1 MKKIFV
7 LLALFL
13 ASVTFAQVRVE
24 GVVKDSIGNP
34 LELANVVAINQET
47 KALDSYGIT
56 NDAGRYKLTLEKNSS
71 YKIQVSYI
79 GMKTTEDSFETKEE
93 NLTKNYTLQ
102 EDNALDEV
110 ELVYEMPVTVKGD
123 TLIYNADSFK
133 TGTEKKLED
142 VLKKLP
148 GVEITDDGEIE
159 VEGKKVSKIMVEGKD
174 FFDGDTKLA
183 SKNIPSDAVDKVQV
197 LKNFS
202 EVGQL
207 SSVTNNQDNI
217 AINLKLKEGKN
228 KFWFG
233 DITVGGG
240 VSPDEGLYKVQPK
253 LFYYSPTTSINFI
266 GDVNNTG
273 EVAFTRRDY
282 FNFTGGFR
290 NFNQNSGTNIS
301 LGDNSLNFL
310 NTTNNRAEAIDIKFG
325 AANFSYSPNKAL
337 TISGFGIYSGNETD
351 IRETNQIS
359 YTNDDL
365 NIPDESTSNFTQQ
378 KSDLGLLKLSSVYK
392 PNSNNQLDYD
402 IFGRLS
408 KQTQNRFF
416 NSTILGQINQ
426 IEDQTP
432 YSINQNLN
440 YYYTLNENNIFSFE
454 VQHLFQDED
463 PFYNAFIEQKA
474 TYQSTAD
481 NLGFDDSQSAYD
493 AAQDKRVKS
502 NKLDARLNYWNV
514 LNQKSNL
521 NYTLGLVSSNQ
532 QFDSQIF
539 QILDNNSQ
547 FEPTP
552 VEGTNTNDVA
562 YRFTDAYF
570 GLHYNLKAGK
580 FTITPGFSAHAY
592 NTKDEQLGSS
602 NSNSFFRVLPDANI
616 RFQIKK
622 SENLN
627 LRYSMQTNFTD
638 ISKLAEGLVMNN
650 YNSIYS
656 GNRELENSLSHNL
669 NLSYFSFNM
678 FNYTNVF
685 AFFNYSK
692 SVDAIQNITNFDSVI
707 TTSSPFNSN
716 FANETFSAR
725 GRFER
730 RFGKIK
736 ANLSGS
742 WSWALFN
749 QFIGNEVSE
758 NTSFTHTYG
767 TRVST
772 FFKDAPNVEL
782 GYDLTINDND
792 QGQRVTKF
800 ITHRPFINLDA
811 VILKDF
817 RLFTEYS
824 YYNFRNSAET
834 LNNYSFWDASI
845 IYQKEDSKWEYKLGA
860 TNLLNAKSLSESNSG
875 AVSVSNREYFI
886 QPRYLVFSIKYNL

>member
-1 MKKIFV
+1 MKKLI
-7 LLALFL
+7 LLLVCL
-13 ASVTFAQVRVE
+13 VASSTFAQVRLE

-56 NDAGRYKLTLEKNSS
+56 NDAGRYKLALEKNAS

-79 GMKTTEDSFETKEE
+79 GMKTTEDNFTTTEE
-93 NLTKNYTLQ
+93 NITKNYTLQ
-102 EDNALDEV
+102 EDNSLDEV

-123 TLIYNADSFK
+123 TLVYNADSFK

-148 GVEITDDGEIE
+148 GVEITEDGEIE

-207 SSVTNNQDNI
+207 SGVTNNQDNI

-240 VSPDEGLYKVQPK
+240 VAPDEGLYKVQPK
-253 LFYYSPTTSINFI
+253 LFYYSPKNSINVIADF
-266 GDVNNTG
+266 NNTG

-282 FNFTGGFR
+282 FNFTGGFKSI
-290 NFNQNSGTNIS
+290 NQSSGTNIS
-301 LGDNSLNFL
+301 MGNNSLNFL
-310 NTTNNRAEAIDIKFG
+310 NTTNNKAEAIDINFG

-337 TISGFGIYSGNETD
+337 TISGFGIYSGNKTN
-351 IRETNQIS
+351 IRETNQIT
-359 YTNDDL
+359 YTNED
-365 NIPDESTSNFTQQ
+365 IGVPDENTTNYTQQ
-378 KSDLGLLKLSSVYK
+378 ESNLGLLKLSSVYK
-392 PNSNNQLDYD
+392 PNANNQLDYD

-416 NSTILGQINQ
+416 NSSVLGQINQ
-426 IEDQTP
+426 IEEQTP

-440 YYYTLNENNIFSFE
+440 YYYTLNESNIFSLEF
-454 VQHLFQDED
+454 QHLLQDED
-463 PFYNAFIEQKA
+463 PFYNAFIEQKT
-474 TYQSTAD
+474 TYQNTAD
-481 NLGFDDSQSAYD
+481 GLGFDDSQTAYD
-493 AAQDKRVKS
+493 AAQDKRVKA

-521 NYTLGLVSSNQ
+521 NYTLGLVYSNQ
-532 QFDSQIF
+532 DFNSRIF
-539 QILDNNSQ
+539 QILDNGND
-547 FEPTP
+547 FNPTP
-552 VEGTNTNDVA
+552 VSGSNTNNIT
-562 YRFTDAYF
+562 YKFTDAYF
-570 GLHYNLKAGK
+570 GLHYNLKVGK
-580 FTITPGFSAHAY
+580 FTITPGLSAHSY
-592 NTKDEQLGSS
+592 NTKDEQFGSTD
-602 NSNSFFRVLPDANI
+602 SNSFFRVLPDANI

-627 LRYSMQTNFTD
+627 LRYAMQTSFTD
-638 ISKLAEGLVMNN
+638 VTNLAEGLVMNN
-650 YNSIYS
+650 YNSIFS
-656 GNRELENSLSHNL
+656 GNRELENALTHNL

-685 AFFNYSK
+685 AFLNYTK
-692 SVDAIQNITNFDSVI
+692 QVDAIRSAYNPDGVI
-707 TTSSPFNSN
+707 TQSSPFNSN
-716 FANETFSAR
+716 FADETFSAN

-736 ANLSGS
+736 ASVAGNFM
-742 WSWALFN
+742 WSKFN
-749 QFIGNEVSE
+749 QFFNGSVSE
-758 NTSFTHTYG
+758 NTSFTQTYK

-772 FFKDAPNVEL
+772 FFKEAPNVEM

-792 QGQRVTKF
+792 QGRSSTKF
-800 ITHRPFINLDA
+800 YTHRPFINLDA

-817 RLFTEYS
+817 RFFTEYS
-824 YYNFRNSAET
+824 YYNFRNEERT
-834 LNNYSFWDASI
+834 LNNYSFWDASL
-845 IYQKEDSKWEYKLGA
+845 IYQKTDSKWEYKLGA
-860 TNLLNAKSLSESNSG
+860 TNLLNTKSLSQSNSG
-875 AVSVSNREYFI
+875 NISVSNREYYI
-886 QPRYLVFSIKYNL
+886 QPRYLVLSVKYNL

>member
-1 MKKIFV
+1 MKNIIT
-7 LLALFL
+7 LLLILVAGN
-13 ASVTFAQVRVE
+13 TFAQVRVE

-47 KALDSYGIT
+47 LALDSYGIT
-56 NDAGRYKLTLEKNSS
+56 NDAGRYKLSLEKNAS

-79 GMKTTEDSFETKEE
+79 GMKMTEDLFETKEE
-93 NLTKNYTLQ
+93 TLERNYTLQ
-102 EDNALDEV
+102 DDTTLDEV

-148 GVEITDDGEIE
+148 GVEINADGEIE

-207 SSVTNNQDNI
+207 SSVTNNQDNV

-233 DITVGGG
+233 DITVGAG
-240 VSPDEGLYKVQPK
+240 VAPKEGLYKVQPK
-253 LFYYSPTTSINFI
+253 LFYYSPKNSINVI
-266 GDVNNTG
+266 ADMNNTG

-290 NFNQNSGTNIS
+290 NFSQSSGTNIS
-301 LGDNSLNFL
+301 MGNNSLNFL
-310 NTTNNRAEAIDIKFG
+310 NTTDNKAEDIDIKFG
-325 AANFSYSPNKAL
+325 AANFSYSPNKSL
-337 TISGFGIYSGNETD
+337 TISGFGIYSGNKTD
-351 IRETNQIS
+351 IRETNDVT
-359 YTNDDL
+359 YTDDIL
-365 NIPDESTSNFTQQ
+365 NIPDESTSSFTEQ
-378 KSDLGLLKLSSVYK
+378 KSDLGLLKLSTVYK
-392 PNSNNQLDYD
+392 PNGNNQLDYD

-416 NSTILGQINQ
+416 NSTILGQVNQ

-454 VQHLFQDED
+454 AQHLLQDED
-463 PFYNAFIEQKA
+463 PFYNALIEQKA
-474 TYQSTAD
+474 TYESTAD
-481 NLGFDDSQSAYD
+481 NLGFDDSQAAYD
-493 AAQDKRVKS
+493 AAQDKRVKA
-502 NKLDARLNYWNV
+502 NKFDGKLNYWNV

-521 NYTLGLVSSNQ
+521 NYTLGLVHSNQ
-532 QFDSQIF
+532 QFDSRIF
-539 QILDNNSQ
+539 QILDNGNELNATSA
-547 FEPTP
+547 
-552 VEGTNTNDVA
+552 VGTNTNDIT
-562 YRFTDAYF
+562 YKFTDTYF

-580 FTITPGFSAHAY
+580 FTLTPGFSAHAY
-592 NTKDEQLGSS
+592 NVKDEQFGST
-602 NSNSFFRVLPDANI
+602 NSNSFVRLLPDANI

-638 ISKLAEGLVMNN
+638 VSRLAEGLVMNN
-650 YNSIYS
+650 YNSFFS
-656 GNRELENSLSHNL
+656 GNRQLENALSHNL

-685 AFFNYSK
+685 AFLNYSK
-692 SVDAIQNITNFDSVI
+692 NVDGIRNRTNFDSVI

-716 FANETFSAR
+716 FADETFSAR

-736 ANLSGS
+736 ANISGS
-742 WSWALFN
+742 WSWATFN
-749 QFIGNEVSE
+749 QFIADRVSE
-758 NTSFTHTYG
+758 NKSFTQTYG
-767 TRVST
+767 TRLST
-772 FFKDAPNVEL
+772 FFKEAPNVEF
-782 GYDLTINDND
+782 GYDLTLSDND
-792 QGQRVTKF
+792 QGNRSTKF
-800 ITHRPFINLDA
+800 TTHRPFINFDA
-811 VILKDF
+811 VVLKEF
-817 RLFTEYS
+817 RFFTEYS
-824 YYNFRNSAET
+824 YYDFRDQETSLNS
-834 LNNYSFWDASI
+834 YSFWDASL

-860 TNLLNAKSLSESNSG
+860 TNLLNTKSLSQSNTG
-875 AVSVSNREYFI
+875 NISVSNREYFI
-886 QPRYLVFSIKYNL
+886 QPRYLVLSVKYNL

>member
-1 MKKIFV
+1 MKN
-7 LLALFL
+7 LLTLLFFIVV
-13 ASVTFAQVRVE
+13 STTFAQVRVE

-34 LELANVVAINQET
+34 LELANVVAINQAT
-47 KALDSYGIT
+47 LALDSYGIT
-56 NDAGRYKLTLEKNSS
+56 NDAGRYKLALEKNTS

-79 GMKTTEDSFETKEE
+79 GMVTAEDYIDTKEE
-93 NLTKNYTLQ
+93 DLTRNYNLLD
-102 EDNALDEV
+102 DNTLDEV
-110 ELVYEMPVTVKGD
+110 ELIYEMPVTVKGD

-148 GVEITDDGEIE
+148 GVEINDDGEIE

-207 SSVTNNQDNI
+207 SSVTNNQDNV

-233 DITVGGG
+233 DVTVGAG
-240 VSPDEGLYKVQPK
+240 VAPDEGLYKVQPK

-266 GDVNNTG
+266 GDMNNTG

-290 NFNQNSGTNIS
+290 NFNQSSGTNIS

-310 NTTNNRAEAIDIKFG
+310 NTTNNRAENIDIKFG

-351 IRETNQIS
+351 IRETNDIT
-359 YTNDDL
+359 YTNDEL
-365 NIPDESTSNFTQQ
+365 NIPDESTTSFTEQ
-378 KSDLGLLKLSSVYK
+378 KSDLALLKLSTVYK
-392 PNSNNQLDYD
+392 PNANNQLDYD

-416 NSTILGQINQ
+416 NSTVLGQVNQ

-440 YYYTLNENNIFSFE
+440 YYYTLNDSNIFSFE
-454 VQHLFQDED
+454 VQHLLQDED

-474 TYQSTAD
+474 TYESTAD

-502 NKLDARLNYWNV
+502 NKFDARLNYWNV

-521 NYTLGLVSSNQ
+521 NYTLGLVSSSQ

-539 QILDNNSQ
+539 QILDDDSE
-547 FEPTP
+547 FLPTP
-552 VEGTNTNDVA
+552 VEGTNTNDVS

-592 NTKDEQLGSS
+592 NTKDEQFGTS

-622 SENLN
+622 SESLN

-638 ISKLAEGLVMNN
+638 VSKLAEGLVMNN
-650 YNSIYS
+650 YNSLFS

-685 AFFNYSK
+685 AFLNYSK
-692 SVDAIQNITNFDSVI
+692 SVDAIQNITNFNSVI

-716 FANETFSAR
+716 FANESFSAR

-742 WSWALFN
+742 WSWSVFN
-749 QFIGNEVSE
+749 QFIGGNVSE
-758 NTSFTHTYG
+758 NTSFTQTYG
-767 TRVST
+767 TRIST
-772 FFKDAPNVEL
+772 FFKEAPNVEM

-792 QGQRVTKF
+792 QGNRTTKF
-800 ITHRPFINLDA
+800 YTHRPFINLDA

-817 RLFTEYS
+817 RFFTEYS
-824 YYNFRNSAET
+824 YYDFRDQDDS
-834 LNNYSFWDASI
+834 LNAYSFWDASL
-845 IYQKEDSKWEYKLGA
+845 IYQKTDSKWEYKLGA
-860 TNLLNAKSLSESNSG
+860 TNLLDTESLSQSNTGS
-875 AVSVSNREYFI
+875 VSVSNREYFI
-886 QPRYLVFSIKYNL
+886 QPRYLVLSVKYNL